1 MQDTVLLNGQRV
13 KAARK
18 YHGLNQIDFA
28 NQVGISQ
35 SNLSFIESNRH
46 RTPPETIEK
55 LCQVLQVTPA
65 WLEGTS
71 NDGGVPVEVTSISDS
86 EKEGISKR
94 FREAYERLKTLGII
108 ENDAAFAEFANIP
121 RSTLS
126 LALAGKNYVQLEWVP
141 LLEEKGANRDYIYN
155 DHFPII
161 RTAKSKKI
169 KDGDDLVNQVTM
181 IVKNME
187 EELKVLKSYLAQ
199 IL

>member
-1 MQDTVLLNGQRV
+1 
-13 KAARK
+13 
-18 YHGLNQIDFA
+18 
-28 NQVGISQ
+28 
-35 SNLSFIESNRH
+35 
-46 RTPPETIEK
+46 
-55 LCQVLQVTPA
+55 
-65 WLEGTS
+65 
-71 NDGGVPVEVTSISDS
+71 
-86 EKEGISKR
+86 
-94 FREAYERLKTLGII
+94 
-108 ENDAAFAEFANIP
+108 
-121 RSTLS
+121 
-126 LALAGKNYVQLEWVP
+126 VP